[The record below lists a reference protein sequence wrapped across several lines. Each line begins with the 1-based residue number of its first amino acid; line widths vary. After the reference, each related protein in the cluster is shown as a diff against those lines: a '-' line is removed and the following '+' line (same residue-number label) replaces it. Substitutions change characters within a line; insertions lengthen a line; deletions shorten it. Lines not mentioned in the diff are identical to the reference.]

1 MNDSVHRRTS
11 FLLEVEQLKAV
22 LRKNTPVG
30 LTRNENAAEHSWHTT
45 LAAMLFAEGT
55 PVAIDVP
62 TVLRML
68 LIHDIVEVDAG
79 DVIIF
84 DEAAREANAAVERA
98 AAERLFGMLPDTQ
111 GQELKRLWETFE
123 AGETP
128 EAQFAKAADRIMPV
142 LQNLEQQGGSWVEH
156 GISRAQVLAKVE
168 CIATVC
174 PDLWRDLESRLLNA
188 TFWDEAGKVV

>member
-79 DVIIF
+79 EVM
-84 DEAAREANAAVERA
+84 RERHVDA
-98 AAERLFGMLPDTQ
+98 AALQSFGKL
-111 GQELKRLWETFE
+111 GV
-123 AGETP
+123 
-128 EAQFAKAADRIMPV
+128 EAQLVADV
-142 LQNLEQQGGSWVEH
+142 EQDAPAVVPLLLREQH
-156 GISRAQVLAKVE
+156 ILR
-168 CIATVC
+168 
-174 PDLWRDLESRLLNA
+174 RLL
-188 TFWDEAGKVV
+188 DK